1 MNERPFLASG
11 LVLQAVGIVGV
22 WQAWPGYASWA
33 AATTMMVV
41 FIIAVG
47 LVWIG
52 ALLCLVWA
60 VAGGVR
66 RGLQGTVATIKVPGL
81 SPKRPRQVFLN
92 REA

>member
-11 LVLQAVGIVGV
+11 LVLQAVGILGA
-22 WQAWPGYASWA
+22 WQAWPGYADWA
-33 AATTMMVV
+33 SETAVMVV
-41 FIIAVG
+41 FICAVG

-81 SPKRPRQVFLN
+81 TPKRRQVFLN
-92 REA
+92 REP